1 MPTTKEV
8 RRALAHLNTVET
20 ETSELANGLRV
31 TVGESDVG
39 EFMKTLRVRGFNAN
53 TRRIGDTLVSHI
65 EAEESG
71 GLGDLFSR

>member
-8 RRALAHLNTVET
+8 RRALAHLSTVET

-31 TVGESDVG
+31 TVDDSEVG
-39 EFMKTLRVRGFNAN
+39 EFYKTLRLRGFNAN

-65 EAEESG
+65 EAEHSR
-71 GLGDLFSR
+71 GLGDLFG